1 MHPTRIFNFSLWKGK
16 GYKPATKCYPISHVP
31 VHVCICIFI
40 CICVFPHW
48 KGTGYKPG
56 AKCYPINPCPSVCA
70 NLYAEPRLKM
80 RVVVFLFM
88 IALNCLITFSTSFDL
103 EPSNLRQVRHILVQL
118 IRLSLPLLDLHGH
131 CQSEGFEEPRKLIRL
146 I

>member
-1 MHPTRIFNFSLWKGK
+1 
-16 GYKPATKCYPISHVP
+16 
-31 VHVCICIFI
+31 
-40 CICVFPHW
+40 
-48 KGTGYKPG
+48 
-56 AKCYPINPCPSVCA
+56 
-70 NLYAEPRLKM
+70 M

-118 IRLSLPLLDLHGH
+118 ILLSLALLELRG
-131 CQSEGFEEPRKLIRL
+131 PRKLIRL